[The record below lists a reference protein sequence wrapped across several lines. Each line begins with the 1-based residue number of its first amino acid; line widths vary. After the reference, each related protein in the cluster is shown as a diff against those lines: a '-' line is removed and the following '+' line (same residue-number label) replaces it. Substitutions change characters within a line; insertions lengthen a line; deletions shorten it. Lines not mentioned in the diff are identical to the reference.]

1 MVETGEA
8 DPIYGLF
15 LWKIDFQ
22 NHKILLNWGTKNLHQ
37 VHGTTASLFVKKC
50 FLARACEVFLLGPQ
64 NDNIPDDSNS
74 DTLELGTPFHSK
86 QKMYFGGARKPQ
98 F

>member
-1 MVETGEA
+1 MVETGEV

-22 NHKILLNWGTKNLHQ
+22 NHKILIELGNKKPPSSPWH
-37 VHGTTASLFVKKC
+37 HTASLFVKKC
-50 FLARACEVFLLGPQ
+50 FLARACEVFLLRPQ

-86 QKMYFGGARKPQ
+86 QKMY
-98 F
+98 